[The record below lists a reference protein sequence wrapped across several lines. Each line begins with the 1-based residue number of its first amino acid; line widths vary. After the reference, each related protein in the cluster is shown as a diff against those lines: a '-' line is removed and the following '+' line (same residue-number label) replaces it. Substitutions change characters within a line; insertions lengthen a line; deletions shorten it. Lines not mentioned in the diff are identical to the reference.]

1 MVALEHRPNAVS
13 DQGSSVLTACSA
25 CPGINWEKA
34 GNRIQVFWRGTHTEC
49 PKLSPKTS

>member
-25 CPGINWEKA
+25 CPGMKLGENWEENTGVLA
-34 GNRIQVFWRGTHTEC
+34 WNSSE
-49 PKLSPKTS
+49 TS